1 MPANSFSENILLLIC
16 VLGTLQGFLLAALI
30 LFHPK
35 SDKSVNKFLALYILC
50 VSCVMIMP
58 ITMNVMGW
66 QHSYI
71 VQPLPLFP
79 GIFLYFYLLSFRS
92 TITWRKA
99 WPHFIIVVIFF
110 FLTYRNLSVM
120 AEIYPNADHIPVE
133 GLKRPETLI
142 NILIRAI
149 QQFIY
154 YFLAR
159 KALRSYQQ
167 SIQHLF
173 SDTSR
178 IDLHWARFLVNG
190 FLVLI
195 VAFLVIFPLILRYP
209 QYFDPLLL
217 LCMAVATPYI
227 YIATYKG
234 ITQPT
239 IWQLR
244 PDINKETVEE
254 EIQEV
259 ETIESQPVQ
268 QEDSKP
274 LKTGISKGKMD
285 EMATSIIA
293 LMEKEKLYTETE
305 LTLKQLAE
313 KLQCPTYQ
321 VSQVINEGLGKNFY
335 DLVNSY
341 RVEEAKRL
349 LLDPKNENYT
359 ILSVAFEAGFNSK
372 TTFNTVFKKFTGAT
386 PTEYREKKKMATLAV

>member
-1 MPANSFSENILLLIC
+1 M
-16 VLGTLQGFLLAALI
+16 T
-30 LFHPK
+30 
-35 SDKSVNKFLALYILC
+35 
-50 VSCVMIMP
+50 MP

-66 QHSYI
+66 QNSYLI
-71 VQPLPLFP
+71 QPLPLLP

-99 WPHFIIVVIFF
+99 WPHFIIIAIFF
-110 FLTYRNLSVM
+110 FLTYWNISAM
-120 AEIYPNADHIPVE
+120 AAIYPNADRIPVE
-133 GLKRPETLI
+133 GLRRPATLI

-154 YFLAR
+154 YILAR

-190 FLVLI
+190 YLVLI

-209 QYFDPLLL
+209 QYFNSLLL

-244 PDINKETVEE
+244 PDTNKDAVEE
-254 EIQEV
+254 EIQEA
-259 ETIESQPVQ
+259 EAIELEIIQ
-268 QEDSKP
+268 QEIPKLSKAG
-274 LKTGISKGKMD
+274 LSKGKMD
-285 EMATSIIA
+285 EMAASIIA

-321 VSQVINEGLGKNFY
+321 VSQAINEGLGKNFY

-359 ILSVAFEAGFNSK
+359 ILSVGFEAGFNSK

-386 PTEYREKKKMATLAV
+386 PTEYREKEKLVSAEI